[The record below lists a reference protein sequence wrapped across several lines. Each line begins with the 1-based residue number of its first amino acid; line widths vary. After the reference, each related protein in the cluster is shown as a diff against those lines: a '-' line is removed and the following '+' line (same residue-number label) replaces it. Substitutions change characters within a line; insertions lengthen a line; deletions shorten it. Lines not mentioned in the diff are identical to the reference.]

1 MRTGVFTLEGNA
13 FLVEGE
19 KYAIRERKQ
28 VRGKPKFYLI
38 KCSPFE
44 YVSSLFPVA
53 PEKFRFDHEKKLYSL
68 ERKGEQ
74 VAIREL

>member
-53 PEKFRFDHEKKLYSL
+53 PEEFSFDYENKLYSL
-68 ERKGEQ
+68 EKKGNR